1 MDNLTALAERTDAA
15 EPDPAAPFSDDPEQR
30 ALVGAWATS
39 ILVVSVVIFM
49 IAWRR
54 HTQAMKKAG
63 LAAVES
69 TSTSAAGA
77 SDDAQWSGAA
87 HAITA
92 ISFSRQAGS
101 PGPPE
106 YSVRGGP
113 LIPPRHH

>member
-1 MDNLTALAERTDAA
+1 MDNLTALAERTDAV

-77 SDDAQWSGAA
+77 SDDAQWSGDNAGQQGEAAPAA
-87 HAITA
+87 HVRLLRR
-92 ISFSRQAGS
+92 SR
-101 PGPPE
+101 P
-106 YSVRGGP
+106 
-113 LIPPRHH
+113 